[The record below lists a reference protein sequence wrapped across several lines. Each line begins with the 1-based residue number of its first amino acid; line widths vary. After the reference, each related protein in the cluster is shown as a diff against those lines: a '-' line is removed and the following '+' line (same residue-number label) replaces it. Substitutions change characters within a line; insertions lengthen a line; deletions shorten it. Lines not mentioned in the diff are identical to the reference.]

1 MVTLRL
7 FVPFIRRSLR
17 WAFAYLRKH
26 RGRCCALHAEGEGQ
40 ASPGRPARIPTLH
53 ALPTCALVPNFAT
66 MSLVRSRHLG
76 RASLSYARA
85 CCAGCFSS
93 SASSVRGPSSTT
105 AAAAAAAAATALIFD
120 TETTGRVD
128 FRLPP
133 SDPSQ
138 PDLVQLGMLLVD
150 TGTWTTRSQISMLV
164 RTRPGVTIEAG
175 AQDTHGISAEDCGRY
190 GVDPDVAMRL
200 FLELYGRADVVVAHN
215 LQFDAAVMEAALGRT
230 SSLTSGRSENHFDAM
245 ISIGRPND
253 GDGDDDD
260 DDRRRQR
267 ICTMKASTDLLRIPS
282 KFGAGYKWPSLAEA
296 YRFVADEELEGGH
309 DALVDASACLD
320 VFRYLVENG
329 IVELG
334 GDTTSKTAEE
344 EAEQI
349 DAKSAGSS
357 IGQSAGGAKPQQQ
370 ASAPN
375 PSPEGVLV
383 QRVSQGFVVSGKTYW
398 IRAELKEHGGRW
410 DHVRKEWRFSN
421 MEVLPLIEELT
432 GTSIKHR

>member
-1 MVTLRL
+1 
-7 FVPFIRRSLR
+7 
-17 WAFAYLRKH
+17 
-26 RGRCCALHAEGEGQ
+26 
-40 ASPGRPARIPTLH
+40 
-53 ALPTCALVPNFAT
+53 
-66 MSLVRSRHLG
+66 MSLVRSRHFG

-93 SASSVRGPSSTT
+93 SASSVHGPSSSSST
-105 AAAAAAAAATALIFD
+105 AAAAAATALIFD

-133 SDPSQ
+133 SDPAQ

-150 TGTWTTRSQISMLV
+150 TGTWTTRSQMSMLV
-164 RTRPGVTIEAG
+164 QTRPGVTIEAG
-175 AQDTHGISAEDCGRY
+175 AQDTHGISAEDCGRC

-230 SSLTSGRSENHFDAM
+230 AALMHGRSENHFDAM
-245 ISIGRPND
+245 ISTGRPD
-253 GDGDDDD
+253 DGDDDD
-260 DDRRRQR
+260 DDDDTDRRRQR

-320 VFRYLVENG
+320 VFRYLVEND

-334 GDTTSKTAEE
+334 GDTTNKTIAEE

-357 IGQSAGGAKPQQQ
+357 IGQSAGGAKPQQ

-375 PSPEGVLV
+375 PSPEGILV
-383 QRVSQGFVVSGKTYW
+383 QRVSQGFVVSGRTYW

-432 GTSIKHR
+432 GMSIKHG

>member
-1 MVTLRL
+1 
-7 FVPFIRRSLR
+7 
-17 WAFAYLRKH
+17 
-26 RGRCCALHAEGEGQ
+26 
-40 ASPGRPARIPTLH
+40 
-53 ALPTCALVPNFAT
+53 
-66 MSLVRSRHLG
+66 MSLVRSRHFG
-76 RASLSYARA
+76 RAGISYARA
-85 CCAGCFSS
+85 CCF
-93 SASSVRGPSSTT
+93 SSVRSPSSST
-105 AAAAAAAAATALIFD
+105 AAAAAATTALIFD

-138 PDLVQLGMLLVD
+138 PDLVQLGMLLVE

-164 RTRPGVTIEAG
+164 QTRPGVTIEAG
-175 AQDTHGISAEDCGRY
+175 AQETHGISAEECGRY

-230 SSLTSGRSENHFDAM
+230 AALTRGRDENHFDAL
-245 ISIGRPND
+245 ISIGRPD
-253 GDGDDDD
+253 AGDDDDDD

-267 ICTMKASTDLLRIPS
+267 ICTMKASTDLLKIPS

-320 VFRYLVENG
+320 VFRYLVEND

-334 GDTTSKTAEE
+334 GETTINKTAEE

-357 IGQSAGGAKPQQQ
+357 IGQSAGGAKPQQ

-398 IRAELKEHGGRW
+398 IRAALKEHGGRW

-421 MEVLPLIEELT
+421 MDVLPLIEELT
-432 GTSIKHR
+432 GMSIKHR

>member
-1 MVTLRL
+1 
-7 FVPFIRRSLR
+7 
-17 WAFAYLRKH
+17 
-26 RGRCCALHAEGEGQ
+26 
-40 ASPGRPARIPTLH
+40 
-53 ALPTCALVPNFAT
+53 
-66 MSLVRSRHLG
+66 
-76 RASLSYARA
+76 
-85 CCAGCFSS
+85 
-93 SASSVRGPSSTT
+93 
-105 AAAAAAAAATALIFD
+105 
-120 TETTGRVD
+120 
-128 FRLPP
+128 
-133 SDPSQ
+133 
-138 PDLVQLGMLLVD
+138 MLLVD
-150 TGTWTTRSQISMLV
+150 TGTWTARARVSTLV
-164 RTRPGVTIEAG
+164 RIRPGVTIEAG

-230 SSLTSGRSENHFDAM
+230 SSLAHVRSENHFDAM
-245 ISIGRPND
+245 ISIGRP
-253 GDGDDDD
+253 DDDD

-320 VFRYLVENG
+320 VFRYLVEND

-334 GDTTSKTAEE
+334 GDTTNKTIAEE

-357 IGQSAGGAKPQQQ
+357 IGAKPQQ

-383 QRVSQGFVVSGKTYW
+383 QRVSQGFVVSGRTYW
-398 IRAELKEHGGRW
+398 IREELKEHGGRW

-432 GTSIKHR
+432 GMSIKHG

>member
-1 MVTLRL
+1 
-7 FVPFIRRSLR
+7 
-17 WAFAYLRKH
+17 
-26 RGRCCALHAEGEGQ
+26 
-40 ASPGRPARIPTLH
+40 
-53 ALPTCALVPNFAT
+53 
-66 MSLVRSRHLG
+66 MSLVRSRHFG
-76 RASLSYARA
+76 RAGLSYSYARA
-85 CCAGCFSS
+85 CCDGCFSS
-93 SASSVRGPSSTT
+93 SASSVHGPSSSSST
-105 AAAAAAAAATALIFD
+105 AAAAAATALIFD

-150 TGTWTTRSQISMLV
+150 TGTWTARAQISTLV
-164 RTRPGVTIEAG
+164 RTRPGVKIEAG
-175 AQDTHGISAEDCGRY
+175 ARDTHGLSAEDCGRY
-190 GVDPDVAMRL
+190 GVGPDAAARL

-215 LQFDAAVMEAALGRT
+215 LQFDAAVMEAALGR
-230 SSLTSGRSENHFDAM
+230 SAALNGGRSENHFDAM
-245 ISIGRPND
+245 ISIGRPGD
-253 GDGDDDD
+253 DGDDG
-260 DDRRRQR
+260 RRRQR
-267 ICTMKASTDLLRIPS
+267 ICTMKASTDLLKIPS

-320 VFRYLVENG
+320 VFRYLVEND
-329 IVELG
+329 IVQLG
-334 GDTTSKTAEE
+334 GETTINKTAEE

-357 IGQSAGGAKPQQQ
+357 IGQSAGGAKPQQ

-398 IRAELKEHGGRW
+398 IRAALKEHGGRW

-421 MEVLPLIEELT
+421 MDVLPLIEELT
-432 GTSIKHR
+432 GMSIKHR